1 MDILVTLSSCSCS
14 PSVSRNSGSISSV
27 FFRSKAL
34 MPSTWSTDTW
44 DFSLRMIGA
53 KALMPFRRCSTATN
67 SGSVARSILFS
78 RMRSAKATCSTASF
92 SAPSGFSSSRCW
104 MMCFASTS
112 VMIPSNLANAATFGS
127 TKKVCATGAG
137 SAMPVVS
144 ITMPSSF
151 KVPACTRFASLS
163 STTTKSCLT
172 VQQMHPFIISMISS
186 SACILV
192 FFFSKSSSMPTSP
205 NSFSIT
211 ANFLPC
217 CCVRMWFNNV
227 VLPEPRNPVSTVTGT
242 LSASSIAAMSR
253 PVKKS
258 CFWLHARP
266 GGVVWGPCARRALR
280 RGSALPASLNRTY
293 RGIPRHYEEPG
304 YAQPASIVSSH
315 SGAHATL

>member
-144 ITMPSSF
+144 MTMASIGFPDSCVFFSF
-151 KVPACTRFASLS
+151 L
-163 STTTKSCLT
+163 STTAKSART
-172 VQQMHPFIISMISS
+172 VQQMQPFIISKSS
-186 SACILV
+186 SPSTWFLMLFA
-192 FFFSKSSSMPTSP
+192 SKASSMPTSP
-205 NSFSIT
+205 NSFSMT
-211 ANFLPC
+211 AILFPC
-217 CCVRMWFNNV
+217 CFVRMWLSRV
-227 VLPEPRNPVSTVTGT
+227 VFPLPRKPVRTVTGT
-242 LSASSIAAMSR
+242 FA
-253 PVKKS
+253 
-258 CFWLHARP
+258 
-266 GGVVWGPCARRALR
+266 
-280 RGSALPASLNRTY
+280 
-293 RGIPRHYEEPG
+293 
-304 YAQPASIVSSH
+304 IVSLGSKKPLDYACRWRIRAI
-315 SGAHATL
+315 SGSLPRSR